1 LTLGRERLDARLL
14 RMPRPET
21 LVAQKAQKLDDA
33 AERLRRALADR
44 ATRARHVLQD
54 DRHRLSAPLLQAN
67 LRTAG
72 QRLAALEWVMRS
84 LDPDAVLQRG
94 YARVTDAR
102 DHTLTT
108 AAAAGKEPALTLRFR
123 DGTLAVTPGAAPR
136 KRSAAP
142 APSGEQP
149 KLL

>member
-1 LTLGRERLDARLL
+1 
-14 RMPRPET
+14 MPRPET

-44 ATRARHVLQD
+44 ATRARHALQD

-67 LRTAG
+67 LRHARE
-72 QRLAALEWVMRS
+72 RLAALGRVMRS
-84 LDPDAVLQRG
+84 LDPDSVLQRG

-102 DHTLTT
+102 GRTLTD
-108 AAAAGKEPALTLRFR
+108 AAAAGKEPALNLRFR
-123 DGTLAVTPGAAPR
+123 DGTLAVTPGAASR
-136 KRSAAP
+136 KRSTAP
-142 APSGEQP
+142 AAAGEQP